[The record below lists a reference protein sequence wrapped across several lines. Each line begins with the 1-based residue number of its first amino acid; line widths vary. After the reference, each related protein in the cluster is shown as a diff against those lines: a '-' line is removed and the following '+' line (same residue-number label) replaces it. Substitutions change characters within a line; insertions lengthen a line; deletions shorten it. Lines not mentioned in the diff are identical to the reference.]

1 MMISGS
7 TSVMRQLIRRGVF
20 ACTLLLCLFLVGC
33 GSEKKVTRVDT
44 GLVTDFSGRWN
55 DTDSRMVAETMIKE
69 MVSRPWLENFSRAA
83 GRQPVVIV
91 GSVLNKSNEHINVQ
105 TFITDL
111 EREMTNSQQVT
122 FVAAKTERDE
132 IREERRDQAVHA
144 REDTQKGPGREIG
157 ADFMMKGYISNIL
170 DEGDGTKAVY
180 YQVDLDLIDLKNNV
194 KSWYGQK
201 KLKRSLRKND
211 FFFRLFFCLFLMC
224 NSGSLSV

>member
-1 MMISGS
+1 MMISVTPPVKTFLVRSGS
-7 TSVMRQLIRRGVF
+7 FMFI
-20 ACTLLLCLFLVGC
+20 LLLLFSISAC

-69 MVSRPWLENFSRAA
+69 MISRPWLENFSRAK

-91 GSVLNKSNEHINVQ
+91 GSVLNKSNDHINVQ

-111 EREMTNSQQVT
+111 EREMTNSQRVT
-122 FVAAKTERDE
+122 FVAAKSERDE
-132 IREERRDQAVHA
+132 IREERRDQAVHS
-144 REDTQKGPGREIG
+144 REDTQKGPGQEIG

-170 DEGDGTKAVY
+170 DEADGTKAVY

-201 KLKRSLRKND
+201 KIKKIIEKKR
-211 FFFRLFFCLFLMC
+211 FLF
-224 NSGSLSV
+224 

>member
-1 MMISGS
+1 MNNTQSATTQYGLKVGTCIFLALMLIS
-7 TSVMRQLIRRGVF
+7 LP
-20 ACTLLLCLFLVGC
+20 GC
-33 GSEKKVTRVDT
+33 GSGKKVTRVDT
-44 GLVTDFSGRWN
+44 GVVTDFSGRWN

-69 MVSRPWLENFSRAA
+69 MTSRPWLENFSQTK

-111 EREMTNSQQVT
+111 EREMTNSQKVT
-122 FVAAKTERDE
+122 FVATKSERSE
-132 IREERRDQAVHA
+132 IREERRDQAVHS
-144 REDTQKGPGREIG
+144 REDTQKGPGQELG

-180 YQVDLDLIDLKNNV
+180 YQVDLDLIDLENNV

-201 KLKRSLRKND
+201 KIKKVIEKKR
-211 FFFRLFFCLFLMC
+211 FLF
-224 NSGSLSV
+224 

>member
-1 MMISGS
+1 MMISVTPPVKTFLVRSGS
-7 TSVMRQLIRRGVF
+7 FMFI
-20 ACTLLLCLFLVGC
+20 LFLLFSISAC

-69 MVSRPWLENFSRAA
+69 MISRPWLENFSRAK

-91 GSVLNKSNEHINVQ
+91 GSVLNKSNDHINVQ

-111 EREMTNSQQVT
+111 EREMTNSQRVT
-122 FVAAKTERDE
+122 FVAAKSERDE
-132 IREERRDQAVHA
+132 IREERRDQAVHS
-144 REDTQKGPGREIG
+144 REDTQKGPGQEIG

-170 DEGDGTKAVY
+170 DEADGTKAVY

-201 KLKRSLRKND
+201 KIKKIIEKKR
-211 FFFRLFFCLFLMC
+211 FLF
-224 NSGSLSV
+224 